1 MNIHCTVVMQVIM
14 QVLTPLALSMRNA
27 RPSKWAGVAASEA
40 LMAPTI
46 ELDAL
51 DAPKEQGHTGQAG
64 TGGTRQPGQLGP
76 RNVTEPETL
85 RHFREPVSETQ
96 PQCAHKLTTRRAQRQ
111 RADQPEKCAPQ
122 RLAPSRLTCAAR
134 PCSKAP
140 CQLGTFSCL
149 AGLGVRVQSREMEEV
164 LEVARSL
171 ATGAPATEEALV

>member
-1 MNIHCTVVMQVIM
+1 M
-14 QVLTPLALSMRNA
+14 QVLTPLALPMRNA
-27 RPSKWAGVAASEA
+27 RPSKWAGVDATEAPMASQCA
-40 LMAPTI
+40 Q
-46 ELDAL
+46 DSL
-51 DAPKEQGHTGQAG
+51 DAPKDKGHMEHDE
-64 TGGTRQPGQLGP
+64 TGGTRRPGHLGP

-85 RHFREPVSETQ
+85 RHFRKPVSETR
-96 PQCAHKLTTRRAQRQ
+96 PQCAHAFTTRRAQRQ